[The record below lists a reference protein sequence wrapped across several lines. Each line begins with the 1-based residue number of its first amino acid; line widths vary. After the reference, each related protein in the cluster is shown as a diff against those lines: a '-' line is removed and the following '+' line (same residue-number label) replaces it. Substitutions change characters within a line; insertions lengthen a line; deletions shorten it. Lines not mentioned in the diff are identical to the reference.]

1 MRTLGL
7 LSLWALCAALA
18 LLGGWRV
25 MYRLTY
31 ALGLLLL
38 LAWLWARLGLL
49 GLGVSRRTRA
59 TRVQAGETID
69 DEIIIEN
76 RGVLPRCWV
85 EVWDGGTVGS
95 ERLAEVVGLGPRSRR
110 SWRRRLHCAR
120 RGRYRLGPIIL
131 ASGDPF
137 GLFRCYRRVDKG
149 GTLLVLPATV
159 ELDRFSL
166 VVGELPG
173 GALRGQRAPS
183 TTLNAIGVRQYLPG
197 DPVTRIHWPS
207 TARLGYPLVR
217 EFELDPV
224 ADAWLVL
231 DLEAGAHVGEGTE
244 STLEAAV
251 TVVASLGRH
260 LLGRGRAVGLLA
272 PGLRLAPER
281 GERQLWR
288 LLESLAVVD
297 LVPNAPLQALLL
309 GEPGAFRRRVAV
321 IVVTARTGVDWVEAV
336 RQLERRGACPYVVLL
351 EAGTFAPAPSS
362 VDVVAELAAARLPCG
377 LVRRGDNL
385 ALALSGARASG
396 GEARG

>member
-7 LSLWALCAALA
+7 LSLRELCAALA
-18 LLGGWRV
+18 LLWGWGV

-38 LAWLWARLGLL
+38 AWLWARLSLQGLR
-49 GLGVSRRTRA
+49 VSRRTRPP
-59 TRVQAGETID
+59 RVQAGEAID
-69 DEIIIEN
+69 DEIVLEN
-76 RGVLPRCWV
+76 CSVLSRWWV

-120 RGRYRLGPIIL
+120 RGSYRLGPIIL

-137 GLFRCYRRVDKG
+137 GLFRCYRRVDEG

-159 ELDRFSL
+159 ELERFSL
-166 VVGELPG
+166 AAGELPG
-173 GALRGQRAPS
+173 GALRGQRAPF
-183 TTLNAIGVRQYLPG
+183 TTLNAIGVRQYRPG
-197 DPVTRIHWPS
+197 DPVTRIHWLS
-207 TARLGYPLVR
+207 TARLGDPLVR

-224 ADAWLVL
+224 AEAWLVL

-251 TVVASLGRH
+251 TVAASLGRH

-272 PGLRLAPER
+272 PRLRLAPER

-297 LVPNAPLQALLL
+297 LVPDAPLQALLE
-309 GEPGAFRRRVAV
+309 GEPGAFRHRVAV
-321 IVVTARTGVDWVEAV
+321 IVVTAHTGVDSPGGAGGARPGGGDRAHGGGLGRGGAPARAV
-336 RQLERRGACPYVVLL
+336 GRLPVRGA
-351 EAGTFAPAPSS
+351 
-362 VDVVAELAAARLPCG
+362 ARGRDL
-377 LVRRGDNL
+377 R
-385 ALALSGARASG
+385 ARAHLGSRG
-396 GEARG
+396 G